1 MKPATYHLKINP
13 IDWKICLLFLLLNIV
28 TTAGFSQTTT
38 GSTRD
43 TSFTT
48 KKSLSTIDKGFKPF
62 IIPTVLITYGALAL
76 EVTPLKNLNH
86 SIQHSIVTNNPNFST
101 HIDDYL
107 WIVPTAALY
116 GLNAVGIQGKHD
128 FRDRTVIV
136 LIANGIMEAG
146 SVITKKS
153 VHELRPDGSDY
164 ESFPS
169 GHTASA
175 FTAAEYLYQEY
186 KDVSPWIGIAG
197 YAVAGTT
204 GVLRM
209 YNNHHYFG
217 DVVAGAG
224 LGILSTKIAYT
235 VYPFVARYLFKNYN
249 FKTVAIPAYTQGYPG
264 FALVH
269 HFN

>member
-1 MKPATYHLKINP
+1 MPLLKKYCLI
-13 IDWKICLLFLLLNIV
+13 LLFTL
-28 TTAGFSQTTT
+28 TAFPAFARQGLSQNQI
-38 GSTRD
+38 D
-43 TSFTT
+43 TSFTGT
-48 KKSLSTIDKGFKPF
+48 KPSGQTIEKGFKPF
-62 IIPTVLITYGALAL
+62 IAPTVLIGYGALSL
-76 EVTPLKNLNH
+76 VVGPLKTLNH
-86 SIQHSIVTNNPNFST
+86 SIQHQIVTNNPNFST

-107 WIVPTAALY
+107 WLVPTAALY
-116 GLNAVGIQGKHD
+116 GLNAVGVEGKHN

-136 LIANGIMEAG
+136 IISNGIMEVG
-146 SVITKKS
+146 SQIGKKS
-153 VHELRPDGSDY
+153 VRELRPDGGDY

-186 KDVSPWIGIAG
+186 KDVSPWIGYGG
-197 YAVAGTT
+197 YAVAASV
-204 GVLRM
+204 GVLRL
-209 YNNHHYFG
+209 YNNKHYFG

-235 VYPFVARYLFKNYN
+235 VYPFVAQHLFKNYS

-264 FALVH
+264 FTMVH

>member
-1 MKPATYHLKINP
+1 MSLKKNCHLI
-13 IDWKICLLFLLLNIV
+13 LLFTLTCFSAFARPD
-28 TTAGFSQTTT
+28 TTKSI
-38 GSTRD
+38 RD
-43 TSFTT
+43 TSFTGI
-48 KKSLSTIDKGFKPF
+48 KSSPKTIASGFKPF
-62 IIPTVLITYGALAL
+62 IIPTVLIGYGALAL

-101 HIDDYL
+101 HVDDYL

-116 GLNAVGIQGKHD
+116 GLNAVGIEGKHN

-136 LIANGIMEAG
+136 LIANGIMEVG
-146 SVITKKS
+146 SQITKKS
-153 VHELRPDGSDY
+153 VRELRPDGGDY

-186 KDVSPWIGIAG
+186 KDVSPWIGYGG
-197 YAVAGTT
+197 YAVAASV
-204 GVLRM
+204 GVLRL

-235 VYPFVARYLFKNYN
+235 VYPFVARHLFKNYN
-249 FKTVAIPAYTQGYPG
+249 FKTVAIPAYIQGNPG
-264 FALVH
+264 FSLVH

>member
-1 MKPATYHLKINP
+1 MRLERNC
-13 IDWKICLLFLLLNIV
+13 WLVLLFILISFSAFARPD
-28 TTAGFSQTTT
+28 TTKSF
-38 GSTRD
+38 RD
-43 TSFTT
+43 TSFIGI
-48 KKSLSTIDKGFKPF
+48 KSSSKTIASSFKPF
-62 IIPTVLITYGALAL
+62 IVPTAMITYGSLAL
-76 EVTPLKNLNH
+76 FVPPLKNLNH
-86 SIQHSIVTNNPNFST
+86 SIQRSIVANNPNFST

-116 GLNAVGIQGKHD
+116 GLNAVGIEGKHN

-136 LIANGIMEAG
+136 LIANGIMEVG
-146 SVITKKS
+146 SQIGKKS
-153 VHELRPDGSDY
+153 IHELRPDGGDY

-186 KDVSPWIGIAG
+186 KDVSPWIGYGG
-197 YAVAGTT
+197 YAVAASV
-204 GVLRM
+204 GVLRL

-217 DVVAGAG
+217 DVVAGSG

-235 VYPFVARYLFKNYN
+235 VYPFVARHLFKNYN
-249 FKTVAIPAYTQGYPG
+249 FKTVAIPAYVQGSPG
-264 FALVH
+264 FSLVH